1 MVRSKRKA
9 AAEAPEEAETPGPS
23 SQSSKP
29 RRRKEP
35 GTLKEQLDEAKERE
49 RKSCEEQGRPF
60 KHLSQSESAL
70 IQIRHYQQTHS
81 LQIPKL
87 RFQRV
92 VRDICDA
99 MSSERY
105 EEWRQGRAE
114 RRRTIPDLQ
123 EDDWEPPKRYR
134 MDTQGLL
141 ALQEAC
147 ESMLVG
153 LFEDMNVCAVHCKRV
168 TVMPND
174 LVLCRRLNGGWQ
186 WEPGQ
191 QKVPQGR

>member
-1 MVRSKRKA
+1 M
-9 AAEAPEEAETPGPS
+9 
-23 SQSSKP
+23 
-29 RRRKEP
+29 
-35 GTLKEQLDEAKERE
+35 
-49 RKSCEEQGRPF
+49 
-60 KHLSQSESAL
+60 

-99 MSSERY
+99 VSIERY
-105 EEWRQGRAE
+105 EEWQQGRAD
-114 RRRTIPDLQ
+114 RRRVIPNLQ
-123 EDDWEPPKRYR
+123 EPPDDWEPPKRYR

-174 LVLCRRLNGGWQ
+174 LVLCRRLNGAWQ
-186 WEPGQ
+186 WEPTQ
-191 QKVPQGR
+191 QKPEKCR